1 MSSRLL
7 ISLLIPTPARETCLG
22 LVGAARRW
30 NLPAWQVQAGDC
42 QFDTESV
49 SARTR
54 GSLQKPTNQAR
65 LGLACSLR
73 YGGLGGSRVMSA
85 STVHGDASERSEVR
99 RRLPEVLP
107 QLRPRALKLCRDRDL
122 AEDLLQETALR
133 ALSFE
138 DSYKSDTNLKAWL
151 HQVLFSVFVTRCR
164 RRRRNGRFL
173 LEHAADP
180 TLWCGASEPS
190 RPNEGLSPPV
200 ERAIQSLPRQFG
212 QVVVLVD
219 LEDMTYG
226 EAAAHLGVP
235 IGTVMSRLHRGR
247 RLLAVQLSPENEAN
261 GARAA

>member
-1 MSSRLL
+1 
-7 ISLLIPTPARETCLG
+7 
-22 LVGAARRW
+22 
-30 NLPAWQVQAGDC
+30 
-42 QFDTESV
+42 
-49 SARTR
+49 
-54 GSLQKPTNQAR
+54 
-65 LGLACSLR
+65 
-73 YGGLGGSRVMSA
+73 MSA
-85 STVHGDASERSEVR
+85 STVHAGMSSVSEVR

-107 QLRPRALKLCRDRDL
+107 QLRLRALKLCRDRDL
-122 AEDLLQETALR
+122 ADDLLQETALR

-138 DSYKSDTNLKAWL
+138 DSYKSETNLKAWL

-164 RRRRNGRFL
+164 RRRRSSRFL

-180 TLWCGASEPS
+180 NLWCSTSEPN

-219 LEDMTYG
+219 LQDMSYG

-247 RLLAVQLSPENEAN
+247 RLLAGQLSPENEATSLK
-261 GARAA
+261 AA